1 VADFVFNFSGMAND
15 VHTIFSSKTSTWQK
29 IGAAADLGFN
39 LWMDVNMFDGE
50 GEALRA
56 VDLAARGAEDLASH
70 GAEDVG
76 THVLEDAVGCGT
88 GLSFRATTLVTVAHG
103 SQAIGT
109 IRPGEKVLA
118 YNPKTHR
125 MELEPVV
132 RVWINHDS
140 DLVDLTVTTSTHA
153 PHSTVVQK
161 HSEVLHTN
169 QRHPFLTLEKGFVP
183 VSQLTLGMHVLNA
196 DGTVG
201 TVTGWKVVPGTQ
213 VMYNLDVAQDHT
225 YTVGAGE
232 WVVHN
237 CSPGD
242 VGSYKDMLAAGTPGD
257 GLTPHHMPQAS
268 LADHFGYTRATG
280 GTVVMDQATHELTFN
295 YGGRANGVKRFVIEN
310 GLSFRDALA
319 QSIRDYRSLVPDSN
333 GSMRQLLQYWRDTYP
348 ALMKK

>member
-1 VADFVFNFSGMAND
+1 
-15 VHTIFSSKTSTWQK
+15 
-29 IGAAADLGFN
+29 
-39 LWMDVNMFDGE
+39 
-50 GEALRA
+50 
-56 VDLAARGAEDLASH
+56 
-70 GAEDVG
+70 
-76 THVLEDAVGCGT
+76 
-88 GLSFRATTLVTVAHG
+88 
-103 SQAIGT
+103 
-109 IRPGEKVLA
+109 
-118 YNPKTHR
+118 
-125 MELEPVV
+125 
-132 RVWINHDS
+132 
-140 DLVDLTVTTSTHA
+140 
-153 PHSTVVQK
+153 
-161 HSEVLHTN
+161 
-169 QRHPFLTLEKGFVP
+169 
-183 VSQLTLGMHVLNA
+183 
-196 DGTVG
+196 VG

-213 VMYNLDVAQDHT
+213 VMYHLEVAQDHT